1 MKEEV
6 KPPVLS
12 YGKASYGKA
21 THRETEWPLYVVA
34 SGFFMLGAMV
44 VAIGGEGW
52 VRYVFPVV
60 ATTAAWVVA
69 VLGVNRYPRSLFC
82 ALAFAF
88 NFFASIVTGLFL
100 LG

>member
-1 MKEEV
+1 MNVEQEV

-12 YGKASYGKA
+12 YGNARSAESG
-21 THRETEWPLYVVA
+21 WPLYVVA
-34 SGFFMLGAMV
+34 SGFFALGAMV
-44 VAIGGEGW
+44 VAAGGEGW

-60 ATTAAWVVA
+60 ATTAAWIVA

-100 LG
+100 LA